1 MKTNKFLTILVLY
14 GRAKK
19 IALLF
24 LFCLTSVIVSAQ
36 ESTDFQENPASG
48 NTYIGLKGGL
58 NFPSLSYSNAGI
70 DAYKSELYY
79 KALWGV
85 FAELPLNRKNTFS
98 IRPEINFI
106 TRGQHIE
113 DKNVNY
119 EMDAKYVDIYLPFVY
134 TFRSKE
140 KAHANPFILLAPA
153 AGFAT
158 GGEIRLDGI
167 GVDVSGA
174 NLSSFHAGLY
184 GAVGVKFP
192 VYSNNYSELFSIGLE
207 LGYYLGLSDTYSKK
221 EKDGE
226 AEALNQR
233 YYEIQ
238 GTRKHTGFQ
247 AQVSIAVPLSLFK
260 QKKKSPPPVVFV
272 PEPVIEPVIPQEI
285 IPEVVEKACYTLDEI
300 KDLIREKKEITGKKI
315 CAINQISF
323 EFGKS
328 DLTRASQT
336 YLNEIVGLMRENSV
350 LKITVNGH
358 TDNTGTPDY
367 NLNLSRTRAKAVY
380 DYLVKN
386 GISSSRL
393 NYQYYGLTKPIADN
407 DTEEGRAIN
416 RRVEF
421 EIINQ

>member
-1 MKTNKFLTILVLY
+1 MKTDKFLAIGVLC
-14 GRAKK
+14 GKNKK
-19 IALLF
+19 WFPFFFSCLL
-24 LFCLTSVIVSAQ
+24 LITVHAQ
-36 ESTDFQENPASG
+36 ENSEIQENSALST
-48 NTYIGLKGGL
+48 TYIGLKGGL
-58 NFPSLSYSNAGI
+58 NFPSLTYSNSGVN
-70 DAYKSELYY
+70 AYQSELYY

-98 IRPEINFI
+98 MRPEINFI

-140 KAHANPFILLAPA
+140 KAHANPFILLAPV
-153 AGFAT
+153 AGFAS

-167 GVDVSGA
+167 EVDVSGA
-174 NLSSFHAGLY
+174 NLNSFHTGVY

-192 VYSNNYSELFSIGLE
+192 VYTNNYRELFSIGLE
-207 LGYYLGLSDTYSKK
+207 VGYYLGLSDTYSKK
-221 EKDGE
+221 EKNGE

-247 AQVSIAVPLSLFK
+247 AQVSVSVPLSLFK
-260 QKKKSPPPVVFV
+260 PKKKSPPPVVFV
-272 PEPVIEPVIPQEI
+272 PEPVIEPVPQEI
-285 IPEVVEKACYTLDEI
+285 SPAVVEKACYTLDEI
-300 KDLIREKKEITGKKI
+300 KELIRERKEITGKKI

-328 DLTRASQT
+328 DLTRASQN
-336 YLNEIVGLMRENSV
+336 YLNEIVELMRENSV

-358 TDNTGTPDY
+358 TDNVGTADY
-367 NLNLSRTRAKAVY
+367 NLNLSKTRAKAVY